1 MKNLRFT
8 QSYVDALAGCQ
19 ALSNTAHLNL
29 NEAGVAMHVPAA
41 LLESWRFTGQT
52 V

>member
-1 MKNLRFT
+1 MPGAI
-8 QSYVDALAGCQ
+8 D
-19 ALSNTAHLNL
+19 TAHLNL

-41 LLESWRFTGQT
+41 LLGSWRFTGQT